1 MSVIISGIVPKSPAD
16 RAKIKEGDTLLTINQ
31 NRIDDVLDFRFYELE
46 SRLTLQLADK
56 NGRLKTVKIKK
67 DEFEDLG
74 LLFETYLMDKQH
86 SCKNKCIFCFIDQ
99 LPKNMRSSLYFKD
112 DDSRLSFLFGNYI
125 TLTNITEHE
134 IERIIKMHISPINV
148 SVHTTNPE
156 LRVKMM
162 ANPRAREVMEI
173 LKRFSDADISINC
186 QLVLCPEINDGD
198 ELVRS
203 LADLKTLLPSLNSI
217 ALVPVGL
224 TKHREG
230 LFPLKP
236 YTKEGARAV
245 IETAEKFG
253 NELLSEF
260 GTRVVYPSDEF
271 YLKAELP
278 LPDFDFYE
286 DFPQIENGVGLIRD
300 FEKGAECSIGDIE
313 NSPSKQLC
321 ISFATGVD
329 AAPIIRDT
337 LLKLENKLPS
347 VKTSVY
353 AIQNDFFGHSI
364 TVAGLVTA
372 TDIIAQLKN
381 KDLGTALVLPDV
393 MLRHEND
400 KFLDNLTVKDIETAL
415 NIPVYITASSGEG
428 LIDTVL
434 KIIEEKE
441 AK

>member
-16 RAKIKEGDTLLTINQ
+16 KAKIKKGDTLLTINQ

-86 SCKNKCIFCFIDQ
+86 SCKNKCIFCFVDQ

-173 LKRFSDADISINC
+173 LKRFADADISINC

-203 LADLKTLLPSLNSI
+203 LTDLKTLLPSLNSI

-230 LFPLKP
+230 LFPLNP

-253 NELLSEF
+253 NELLNEF

-300 FEKGAECSIGDIE
+300 FEKGADCSIEDIE
-313 NSPSKQLC
+313 NLPSKQLS

-329 AAPIIRDT
+329 AAPIIKDA

-347 VKTSVY
+347 LNASVY

-381 KDLGTALVLPDV
+381 KDLGAALVLPDV

-400 KFLDNLTVKDIETAL
+400 KFLDDLTVEDIETAL

-428 LIDTVL
+428 LVDTVL